1 MNEMESVSI
10 WLVFNL
16 HFTSLGNFPSVRILR
31 GMRKN
36 LKEDEGMNKSK
47 EEKLRI

>member
-1 MNEMESVSI
+1 MNEKESVSI

-16 HFTSLGNFPSVRILR
+16 HFTSLGNFLSVRILR

-36 LKEDEGMNKSK
+36 MREDEGMNETKK
-47 EEKLRI
+47 EKLRI

>member
-36 LKEDEGMNKSK
+36 LREDEGMN
-47 EEKLRI
+47 ERRRRRN